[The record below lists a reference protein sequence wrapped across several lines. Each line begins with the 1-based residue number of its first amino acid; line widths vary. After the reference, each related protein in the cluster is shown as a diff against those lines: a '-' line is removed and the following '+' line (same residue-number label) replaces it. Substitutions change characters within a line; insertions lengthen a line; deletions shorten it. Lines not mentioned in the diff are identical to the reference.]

1 MDSKEFL
8 SLIAKLKQPGASPQD
23 RAATRA
29 EIIRSAKDFE
39 AELARLLLGER
50 NPDFQIELLN
60 LVGATR
66 NGYFVPALQQILGS
80 SSRIEVL
87 QTAATNLGKLGSAGL
102 ETLLGLLQHP
112 NPNVRLGAI
121 YGLAA
126 SGDTRAIPHLAN
138 LLDDPSEAKVWWPG
152 PKAGGY
158 LIGRE
163 AASAVDT
170 LAGERLAGNKHKIA
184 RWLEQHPME

>member
-39 AELARLLLGER
+39 VELARLLLGER

-66 NGYFVPALQQILGS
+66 NGYFVPALQQILGG

-87 QTAATNLGKLGSAGL
+87 QTAATNLGKLGGGF
-102 ETLLGLLQHP
+102 ETLVGLLRHP
-112 NPNVRLGAI
+112 NPNVRLGAV

-126 SGDTRAIPHLAN
+126 LGDKRAIPHLSS
-138 LLDDPSEAKVWWPG
+138 LLDDPSEARVWWPG
-152 PKAGGY
+152 PKAAGY
-158 LIGRE
+158 FIGRE
-163 AASAVDT
+163 ASSAIDT
-170 LAGERLAGNKHKIA
+170 LVGERLAGDKHKIA
-184 RWLEQHPME
+184 RWLEQHPID